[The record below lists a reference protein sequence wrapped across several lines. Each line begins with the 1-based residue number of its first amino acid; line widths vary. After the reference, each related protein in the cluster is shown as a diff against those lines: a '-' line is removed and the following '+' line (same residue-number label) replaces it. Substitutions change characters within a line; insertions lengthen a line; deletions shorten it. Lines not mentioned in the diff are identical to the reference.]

1 MPSLRRK
8 SPPSPWPLWLLV
20 LAWFCANSPQTLICT
35 AVVWLGEA
43 RSFSHQQRLASEVA
57 HLLVGEKPHSLL
69 AHVHSIP
76 PAPAKPT
83 LPALPTLK
91 KVELAAEDTVR
102 WFAPLPPSKLRLHVP
117 QHAASVLRAPPLH
130 GPPRAATVS

>member
-1 MPSLRRK
+1 MPCLRHNHR
-8 SPPSPWPLWLLV
+8 PAPWPLWLLV

>member
-1 MPSLRRK
+1 MPRLRRNH
-8 SPPSPWPLWLLV
+8 PPSPWPLWLLV
-20 LAWFCANSPQTLICT
+20 LAWFCANCPQTLICT

-43 RSFSHQQRLASEVA
+43 HAFSHQQRLTSSVA
-57 HLLVGEKPHSLL
+57 HLLAGEKPHSLL

-102 WFAPLPPSKLRLHVP
+102 WFAPLTPSKLRVHVP
-117 QHAASVLRAPPLH
+117 QHAQSALRAPPLY
-130 GPPRAATVS
+130 GPPRAAAVS

>member
-1 MPSLRRK
+1 MPCLRRNHR
-8 SPPSPWPLWLLV
+8 PAPWPLWLLV

-102 WFAPLPPSKLRLHVP
+102 WFAPLTPSKLRVHVP
-117 QHAASVLRAPPLH
+117 QHAQSALRAPPLH
-130 GPPRAATVS
+130 GPPRAAAVS

>member
-1 MPSLRRK
+1 MPCLRRNHR
-8 SPPSPWPLWLLV
+8 PAPWPLWLLV

>member
-1 MPSLRRK
+1 MPCLRRNHR
-8 SPPSPWPLWLLV
+8 PAPWPLWLLV

-69 AHVHSIP
+69 AHVRSIP

>member
-1 MPSLRRK
+1 MPCLRRNHR
-8 SPPSPWPLWLLV
+8 PAPWPLWLLV

-102 WFAPLPPSKLRLHVP
+102 WFAPLTPSKLRVHVP